1 MTTKLYELEET
12 KMNLENLGW
21 NEFFSRHFENYRD
34 PGLAPAR
41 VSCER
46 RSDYLVLCKHGALTA
61 ELSGR
66 TRHTANSLVELPAVG
81 DWVAMRPR
89 LEEKKA
95 TIHAVLPRKS
105 SFSRKA
111 VLSGGMPDTGGRA
124 EEQVLAANI
133 DTVFIVCGLDADFNL
148 RRIER
153 YVAVAWD
160 SGTTPVIVLNK
171 ADLCSD
177 VEERMGEVEDVAPG
191 VPVYP
196 VSAVKNEGLEV
207 FQQYL
212 GLGRTAVL
220 LGSSGVG
227 KSTIINSMLGEER
240 LKVRAVR
247 EYDGRGRHTTTHR
260 EMIFLPAGGIIIDT
274 PGLREIQAWSDA
286 RGISR
291 AFEDIEAF
299 AGQCRFRDCRHERE
313 PGCAVRQAIKN
324 GILSAE
330 RYRSYVKLR
339 KELDYLTVR
348 KDQRA
353 RMDEKKKWKNISIW
367 SRKMKKIDPKRR
379 LR

>member
-1 MTTKLYELEET
+1 MTTKLCELEET

-21 NEFFSRHFENYRD
+21 NEFFSRHFENYPD
-34 PGLAPAR
+34 SGLAPAR

-46 RSDYLVLCKHGALTA
+46 RNDYMVLCNHGAFTA

-66 TRHTANSLVELPAVG
+66 MRHMANSLVELPAVG

-111 VLSGGMPDTGGRA
+111 ILSGGMPDTGGRA

-133 DTVFIVCGLDADFNL
+133 DTVFIVCGLDNDFNL

-153 YVAVAWD
+153 YVAIAWG

-171 ADLCSD
+171 VDLCSD
-177 VEERMGEVEDVAPG
+177 VAERIGEVEDVAPG
-191 VPVYP
+191 VPAYP

-212 GLGRTAVL
+212 VPGRTAVL

-247 EYDGRGRHTTTHR
+247 ENDGRGRHTTTHR
-260 EMIFLPAGGIIIDT
+260 EMIFLPGGGIIIDT
-274 PGLREIQAWSDA
+274 PGLREIQSWSDEQGV
-286 RGISR
+286 RR
-291 AFEDIEAF
+291 TFEDVEAL
-299 AGQCRFRDCRHERE
+299 AEQCRFRDCRHERE
-313 PGCAVRQAIKN
+313 PGCAVRQAIEN

-339 KELDYLTVR
+339 KELDHLTVR

-367 SRKMKKIDPKRR
+367 SKRMKKTDPKRR